1 MKYKRMATTDLTGN
15 RRREVRMY
23 VILHISESSA
33 KGPSIRMSKATA
45 STIIATG
52 TGNLRPLLRQGRLMA
67 DHGGLYSNTKL
78 RQIEATEGQG
88 GMRARCFSYC
98 TGGKRRGTGRA
109 ACSLVALYEYSL
121 VRGVE
126 ATQGLCAACLSL
138 VKKKDKTTHV
148 GLERAVF

>member
-52 TGNLRPLLRQGRLMA
+52 TGNLRQGRLMA
-67 DHGGLYSNTKL
+67 DHGGLYSTTKL
-78 RQIEATEGQG
+78 RLIEAKG
-88 GMRARCFSYC
+88 GCVRMRARCFSYC
-98 TGGKRRGTGRA
+98 KGEKRRGTVVGW
-109 ACSLVALYEYSL
+109 
-121 VRGVE
+121 
-126 ATQGLCAACLSL
+126 CA
-138 VKKKDKTTHV
+138 
-148 GLERAVF
+148 R